1 MDLEIQMGCDGLR
14 LVVGR
19 NEMDGG
25 PNGGIA
31 LIQAVG
37 GKNGQEWVK
46 TGGRLWIL

>member
-19 NEMDGG
+19 NKIDGG

-31 LIQAVG
+31 SIQAVG
-37 GKNGQEWVK
+37 GKNRRKWVE
-46 TGGRLWIL
+46 TGGRL

>member
-19 NEMDGG
+19 YEMDGG
-25 PNGGIA
+25 PNGGIV

-37 GKNGQEWVK
+37 GKNRWKWVE
-46 TGGRLWIL
+46 TGGRL